1 MITFPRGVGEKGH
14 ASVATPGITGLYTYL
29 PGTLAMVPDVQ
40 GLESSL
46 VLHTV
51 KGPPGIRI
59 PGTDRLGA

>member
-1 MITFPRGVGEKGH
+1 
-14 ASVATPGITGLYTYL
+14 VATPGITGLYTYL

-59 PGTDRLGA
+59 PATDRLGA